1 MSMEKKRPQ
10 LNLDELHQLKWLLG
24 GVLAL
29 LSAWSVPYLDVNA
42 WALVLAVTVLVPLM
56 LVCAGLGG
64 ALAGLGALA
73 GVSGRRAVFRW

>member
-24 GVLAL
+24 GALAL

-42 WALVLAVTVLVPLM
+42 WALMLAAT
-56 LVCAGLGG
+56 
-64 ALAGLGALA
+64 
-73 GVSGRRAVFRW
+73 